1 MKRLLPLACILA
13 ILGCDGESTTSD
25 GSALTYYKDTKP
37 ILDARCANCHVPGGI
52 APFALVTFADVQ
64 EHAGAVKAAVAD
76 RTMPPWMPADGC
88 NDYVNDRSLT
98 EEQIDVIVRWVDGG
112 AAEGDPAD
120 EGAPLD
126 VGDSRALSRVDLEVG
141 MPDAYTMVETPDEY
155 RCFVLDWPE
164 SDTTYVTGMGVE
176 PGNAAVV
183 HHVIAFLAPPSR
195 VDDVLALDA
204 ADDAPGYQ
212 CFGGPGFAGNE
223 WVGAWVPGNTG
234 YDYPDG
240 TGIRVEPGSKIV
252 MQMHYNSLTAG
263 PQPDL
268 TKIRLKTD
276 PSVSNVAKIQPWAN
290 PQWLASDAMTI
301 PAATSDVGHS
311 FEQDP
316 TLLTGG
322 EAILIHAP
330 ALHMHELGKT
340 ARLSVQRA
348 GGGESCLL
356 EIPAWDFHWQGTYP
370 MREPVRLEPGD
381 KLRVECTWDNPTMK
395 DVTWGEGTGDE
406 MCLGTFYYTLAD

>member
-1 MKRLLPLACILA
+1 
-13 ILGCDGESTTSD
+13 
-25 GSALTYYKDTKP
+25 
-37 ILDARCANCHVPGGI
+37 
-52 APFALVTFADVQ
+52 VTFADVQ
-64 EHAGAVKAAVAD
+64 EHAGAVKAAVAN

-88 NDYVNDRSLT
+88 NEYVNDFSLT
-98 EEQIDVIVRWVDGG
+98 DEQIDRLVRWVDEG
-112 AAEGDPAD
+112 AAEGDPAE

-141 MPDAYTMVETPDEY
+141 MVDAYTMVETPDEY

-164 SDTTYVTGMGVE
+164 SETTYVTGMGVK
-176 PGNAAVV
+176 PGNASVV
-183 HHVIAFLAPPSR
+183 HHVIAYLAPPSR
-195 VDDVLALDA
+195 VDDVLALEAEDE
-204 ADDAPGYQ
+204 APGYK
-212 CFGGPGFAGNE
+212 CFGGPGFPGNE

-240 TGIRVEPGSKIV
+240 TGVRIEPGSKIV

-263 PQPDL
+263 TQPDL
-268 TKIRLKTD
+268 TTIRLKTD
-276 PSVSNVAKIQPWAN
+276 ASVAKEAKIQPWTN
-290 PQWLASDAMTI
+290 PQWLGSDAMKI

-322 EAILIHAP
+322 KAILIHSP
-330 ALHMHELGKT
+330 ALHMHQLGT
-340 ARLSVQRA
+340 SARLSVQR
-348 GGGESCLL
+348 GGADETCLL
-356 EIPAWDFHWQGTYP
+356 DIPAWDFHRQGSYA

-381 KLRVECTWDNPTMK
+381 KLRVECVWDNPTMN